1 MTVYAIAQIEIFNR
15 DAYDRYQAK
24 FWGVFKQFDGSLLVN
39 DEAPKLL
46 EGEWSK
52 DKVVLMSFP
61 SEASFHAWADSPQY
75 QEIVVDRRAGAN
87 LTILLSQQFS
97 LHG

>member
-15 DAYDRYQAK
+15 EAYDRYQAK
-24 FWGVFKQFDGSLLVN
+24 FWDVFKQFDGSLLVN
-39 DEAPKLL
+39 DENPKLL
-46 EGEWSK
+46 EGEWEK

-61 SEASFHAWADSPQY
+61 NEESFHAWVDSPQY
-75 QEIVVDRRAGAN
+75 IEILVDRRAGAKV
-87 LTILLSQQFS
+87 TILLSEKFS

>member
-24 FWGVFKQFDGSLLVN
+24 FWGVFRQFEGTLLVN
-39 DEAPKLL
+39 NESPKQL
-46 EGEWSK
+46 EGEWTK
-52 DKVVLMSFP
+52 DKIVMMSFP
-61 SEASFHAWADSPQY
+61 NEEAFNAWAFSPQY
-75 QEIVVDRRAGAN
+75 AEILKDRRAGAN
-87 LTILLSQQFS
+87 VSILLSEEFS

>member
-15 DAYDRYQAK
+15 GAYDRYQAK
-24 FWGVFKQFDGSLLVN
+24 FWNVFKQFEGSLLVN
-39 DEAPKLL
+39 DEHPNVV

-52 DKVVLMSFP
+52 DKVVMMSFP
-61 SEASFHAWADSPQY
+61 NETAFYDWANSPQY
-75 QEIVVDRRAGAN
+75 AEILIDRRAGAT
-87 LTILLSQQFS
+87 LTILLSKGFS

>member
-15 DAYDRYQAK
+15 SAYDRYQEK
-24 FWGVFKQFDGSLLVN
+24 FWDVFKQFDGSLLVN
-39 DEAPKLL
+39 DENPKVL
-46 EGEWSK
+46 EGQWSN

-61 SEASFHAWADSPQY
+61 SEASFYAWAGSPEY
-75 QEIVVDRRAGAN
+75 KEIVVDRRAGAN
-87 LTILLSQQFS
+87 LSIILSEQFS

>member
-15 DAYDRYQAK
+15 EAYDHYQAK
-24 FWGVFKQFDGSLLVN
+24 FWNVFKQFEGSLLVN
-39 DEAPKLL
+39 DENPKVV

-52 DKVVLMSFP
+52 DKVVMMSFP
-61 SEASFHAWADSPQY
+61 NEKAFYTWANSPQY
-75 QEIVVDRRAGAN
+75 AEILVDRRAGAK
-87 LTILLSQQFS
+87 LTILLSKEFS

>member
-15 DAYDRYQAK
+15 EAYDRYQAN

-39 DEAPKLL
+39 DERPKVI
-46 EGEWSK
+46 EGEWPK
-52 DKVVLMSFP
+52 DKIVMMSFP
-61 SEASFHAWADSPQY
+61 NEASFHAWVGSPQY
-75 QEIVVDRRAGAN
+75 EEIVVDRRAGAN
-87 LTILLSQQFS
+87 ITILLSEEFS